1 MYNYCLAVSILSK
14 VWSVL
19 VAILILLIMILVHEF
34 GHYVAGK
41 IFNFKINEFAV
52 GFGPAILKKKKKNGE
67 VISLRLLPLGGFC
80 AFEGE
85 DEENP
90 EPNAFNNKK
99 PWQRIIVLI
108 SGAFMNYL
116 LALLVIIISFC
127 TYGQSAV
134 LSPEIMPVAEYE
146 NYSLDDG
153 DVIYSINGKNVFTV
167 TDLVGALNG
176 KKAGEK
182 VKIQTLNYK
191 SGKCVKDEKTVQLRA
206 DVKCKNITEVAP
218 VCKALGISTW
228 TSVETSNTTDKS
240 KLLNGDFITRIGR
253 SDSVDDYYET
263 NVRVYSMEDIL
274 RELRTFNS
282 GENVVFWVARE
293 DSDFFVPVTFT
304 LDDNYETVKNSD
316 DEELLKVFDI
326 KTSVE
331 YYRIYS
337 DTVKTGF
344 FKSIGRGF
352 VYSIKIGGTIFTTL
366 GQLLTGALGINKVGG
381 TITTIKMTSEIVS
394 YGFKYIL
401 EIMAYIGV
409 NLAVF
414 NLLPIPALD
423 GSKVVFTVI
432 EWIRG
437 KPVNRKV
444 EAIIH
449 AVGLV
454 LLFGFAIFVDLL
466 QLFY

>member
-1 MYNYCLAVSILSK
+1 MYNNCLAVSILSK
-14 VWSVL
+14 VWPVL

-52 GFGPAILKKKKKNGE
+52 GFGPAIFKKKKKNGE
-67 VISLRLLPLGGFC
+67 VISLRILPLGGFC
-80 AFEGE
+80 SFEGE

-127 TYGQSAV
+127 AYGQNTV
-134 LSPEIMPVAEYE
+134 MSPEYVPVAEYE
-146 NYSLDDG
+146 NYSLTDG
-153 DVIYSINGKNVFTV
+153 DVIYSINGKNIFAV
-167 TDLVGALNG
+167 TDLVSALNG
-176 KKAGEK
+176 KKQGEK
-182 VKIQTLNYK
+182 IKIETLNYT
-191 SGKCVKDEKTVQLRA
+191 SGKCVKDVKTVQLRS

-228 TSVETSNTTDKS
+228 TSVETTNGVDSN
-240 KLLNGDFITRIGR
+240 KLLNGDFITRIGP
-253 SDSVDDYYET
+253 SDNVADYYDV
-263 NVRVYSMEDIL
+263 NVRVYSIDDVL
-274 RELRTFNS
+274 RELRTFN
-282 GENVVFWVARE
+282 GGDKIVFWVAR
-293 DSDFFVPVTFT
+293 DNSDFFVPISFT
-304 LDDNYETVKNSD
+304 LDENYETVKDGD
-316 DEELLKVFDI
+316 DQGLLSYFDV
-326 KTSVE
+326 TSSVE

-337 DTVKTGF
+337 DTVKVGF

-352 VYSIKIGGTIFTTL
+352 VYSVKIGGTIFTTL
-366 GQLLTGALGINKVGG
+366 GQLLTGALGMNKVGG
-381 TITTIKMTSEIVS
+381 TITTIKMTSEIVT

-423 GSKVVFTVI
+423 GSKVVFTAI
-432 EWIRG
+432 EWVRG
-437 KPVNRKV
+437 KPVNRKI
-444 EAIIH
+444 EGIIH

-466 QLFY
+466 QLF